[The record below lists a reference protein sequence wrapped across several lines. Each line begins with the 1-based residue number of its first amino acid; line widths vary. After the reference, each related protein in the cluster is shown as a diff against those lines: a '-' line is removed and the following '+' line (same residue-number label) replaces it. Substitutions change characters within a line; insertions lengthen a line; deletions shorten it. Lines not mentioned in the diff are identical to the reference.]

1 MYISQ
6 SKDCWLKIR
15 SFPHL
20 LPARF
25 ARGEAVSA
33 WCALTARWEWHYLRH
48 LCFRLPSG
56 CEKVGFESG
65 ARKNM
70 KKLSDGL
77 GETPWNPGHMG
88 EFQERGNKSGE
99 GKSRDAD
106 PTHRARF
113 GAWVAGC
120 AGLSGGLEGC
130 LPTLIWTP
138 PSEAVHCLLQRW
150 YFSAPQGVMCRR
162 WVDWHATRL
171 ATSAE
176 TVQHFL
182 QCPSLQISIFF
193 FFSIFRNFQL
203 ELRVFMILGYGCF
216 KHFFWVC
223 SAQAYVSFLTFSFSC
238 LFRFV
243 GKGKTGCDV
252 SESG

>member
-1 MYISQ
+1 MFGKLTWKELVLKDKFLYMYISQ

-33 WCALTARWEWHYLRH
+33 WCALTTRWEWHYLRH

-162 WVDWHATRL
+162 WADWHATRL

-193 FFSIFRNFQL
+193 FP
-203 ELRVFMILGYGCF
+203 
-216 KHFFWVC
+216 FFGT
-223 SAQAYVSFLTFSFSC
+223 SN
-238 LFRFV
+238 
-243 GKGKTGCDV
+243 
-252 SESG
+252 